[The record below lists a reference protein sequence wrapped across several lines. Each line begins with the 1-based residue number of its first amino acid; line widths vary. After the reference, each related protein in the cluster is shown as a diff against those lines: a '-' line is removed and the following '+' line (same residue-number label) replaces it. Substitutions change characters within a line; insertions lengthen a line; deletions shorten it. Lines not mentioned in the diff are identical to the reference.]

1 MFGYMVMMTI
11 DCFLSSHVFFSKY
24 RCCLSSLNIASVS
37 TEKYSYPSDI
47 QKMAVEQVVEQAK
60 LMAGQQ

>member
-1 MFGYMVMMTI
+1 
-11 DCFLSSHVFFSKY
+11 
-24 RCCLSSLNIASVS
+24 LSSLNIASVS

-47 QKMAVEQVVEQAK
+47 QKIAVEQVVEQAK